1 MEVRRELVQEDESY
15 LLEEMKKLMVN
26 YQNPAGEFLA
36 LKQKGGENVRHYPV
50 FFRKMSPSGIVL
62 WYPNLDKTTGKGS
75 NEVKKI
81 H

>member
-50 FFRKMSPSGIVL
+50 FFR
-62 WYPNLDKTTGKGS
+62 
-75 NEVKKI
+75 
-81 H
+81 